1 MRMRVFLCAAA
12 VVALAIPAVAHEKSR
27 RVRAEVQPAPLMN
40 PFTFFRSMFVPAQMP
55 QGRVARVDR
64 TNKESR
70 LAIAEPQPIA
80 MPQLFP
86 VLPQPQQ
93 GRFGTRIVPGEPV
106 APAARPY
113 GWDSSMD
120 ASIARHA
127 AAHGVPIE
135 LARRVVKR
143 ESGGNPRAVSQGNY
157 GLMQIRLGTARA
169 MGYQGNAQGLLDP
182 DVNMTYAMRYLA
194 GAHRAAGG
202 NPDRAVALYARGYYY
217 EAKAQGFSP
226 YAQQPRAAV
235 ATFSP
240 FSAYGRVD

>member
-1 MRMRVFLCAAA
+1 M
-12 VVALAIPAVAHEKSR
+12 S
-27 RVRAEVQPAPLMN
+27 
-40 PFTFFRSMFVPAQMP
+40 PFSFFRSVFAPTQP
-55 QGRVARVDR
+55 QPVRVNR
-64 TNKESR
+64 TNKQPR
-70 LAIAEPQPIA
+70 LAAAPIA
-80 MPQLFP
+80 QPEFAPLIPVIPQA
-86 VLPQPQQ
+86 
-93 GRFGTRIVPGEPV
+93 RFGTRIEPT
-106 APAARPY
+106 APAARSAY

-120 ASIARHA
+120 ANIARHA
-127 AAHGVPIE
+127 AANGVPIE

-202 NPDRAVALYARGYYY
+202 NHDRAIALYARGYYY

-226 YAQQPRAAV
+226 YNYQSRPVAAFG
-235 ATFSP
+235 AFN
-240 FSAYGRVD
+240 AYGRVD

>member
-1 MRMRVFLCAAA
+1 MRMRIFLCAAA
-12 VVALAIPAVAHEKSR
+12 VVALSIPAVAHEKSR
-27 RVRAEVQPAPLMN
+27 RVRAQAQPAPVMN
-40 PFTFFRSMFVPAQMP
+40 PFSFFQGMFVPTQAQQP
-55 QGRVARVDR
+55 VRIDR
-64 TNKESR
+64 TNKQAR
-70 LAIAEPQPIA
+70 LAVAPVTQPEA
-80 MPQLFP
+80 APLFP
-86 VLPQPQQ
+86 VIPQA
-93 GRFGTRIVPGEPV
+93 RFGTRLEP
-106 APAARPY
+106 AQPAVRSPY
-113 GWDSSMD
+113 SWDSSMD

-202 NPDRAVALYARGYYY
+202 NHDRAISLYARGYYY
-217 EAKAQGFSP
+217 EARAQGFSP
-226 YAQQPRAAV
+226 YTQQARPSVAA
-235 ATFSP
+235 FSP

>member
-1 MRMRVFLCAAA
+1 MRMRIFLCAAA

-27 RVRAEVQPAPLMN
+27 RARAEVQPAPLMN
-40 PFTFFRSMFVPAQMP
+40 PFSFFRTMFVPAQA
-55 QGRVARVDR
+55 QRAVHVDR
-64 TNKESR
+64 TNKQAR
-70 LAIAEPQPIA
+70 LTVAPEQPVVA
-80 MPQLFP
+80 PLFP
-86 VLPQPQQ
+86 VIPQA
-93 GRFGTRIVPGEPV
+93 RFGTRVEP
-106 APAARPY
+106 AQPAVRSAY
-113 GWDSSMD
+113 GWDGSMD

-127 AAHGVPIE
+127 AANGVPIE

-217 EAKAQGFSP
+217 EAKARGFSP
-226 YAQQPRAAV
+226 YTQQPRAKV
-235 ATFSP
+235 AG